1 MTTPA
6 PTPIPSA
13 MPTSAGPRPS
23 EGPAGGLV
31 PGLGRIGL
39 WTAALDFLPVPR
51 LRETVAEFDELG
63 YGALWW
69 GETVG
74 REAFTQA
81 LLVLG
86 AAPRI
91 AAATGIAN
99 VWARDAM
106 AANAATRTVHEA
118 YPGRFLAGLGISHGG
133 LVEGL
138 RPGGRKYEKP
148 LAHMREYLDAMDSAL
163 YFAAGGDAPR
173 PPRVLAALGPRMLE
187 LARERAEGA
196 HTYLVTPEHT
206 AQARAALGPDRLL
219 AVEQAVVVATDRET
233 VLRRAREHLRIYLEL
248 PNYRRNLLRL
258 GLSEDDFADGG
269 SERLVDRLVV
279 SGDES
284 AIRSGVDA
292 HFAAGADHVCV
303 QVLGETMTD
312 APMADWRSLAA
323 VLL

>member
-6 PTPIPSA
+6 GTHQP
-13 MPTSAGPRPS
+13 
-23 EGPAGGLV
+23 V
-31 PGLGRIGL
+31 PDLGRIGL
-39 WTAALDFLPVPR
+39 WTATLDFMPVSR
-51 LRETVAEFDELG
+51 LREVVAELDELG

-81 LLVLG
+81 MLVLG

-106 AANAATRTVHEA
+106 AANAAARTVHDA
-118 YPGRFLAGLGISHGG
+118 YPGRFLTGLGVSHGP

-138 RPGGRKYEKP
+138 RPGGRTYEKP
-148 LAHMREYLDAMDSAL
+148 LAHMRGYLDAMDSAL
-163 YFAAGGDAPR
+163 YLAAAADTPR
-173 PPRVLAALGPRMLE
+173 PARVLAALGPRMLD

-206 AQARAALGPDRLL
+206 AEARAALGADRLL
-219 AVEQAVVVATDRET
+219 AVEQAVVLGTDRET
-233 VLRRAREHLRIYLEL
+233 VLRRGREHLKLYMGL
-248 PNYRRNLLRL
+248 PNYRNNWLRL
-258 GLSEDDFADGG
+258 GLTEDDFAAGG

-279 SGDES
+279 SGDET
-284 AIRSGVDA
+284 AVRAGVEA
-292 HFAAGADHVCV
+292 QLAAGADHVCV
-303 QVLGETMTD
+303 QVLGESMGEVPTD
-312 APMADWRSLAA
+312 DWRSLAGA
-323 VLL
+323 LLD